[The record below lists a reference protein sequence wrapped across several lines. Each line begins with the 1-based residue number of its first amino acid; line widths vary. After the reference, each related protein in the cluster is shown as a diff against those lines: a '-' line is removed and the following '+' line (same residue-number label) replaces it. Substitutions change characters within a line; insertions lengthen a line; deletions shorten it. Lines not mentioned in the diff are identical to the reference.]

1 MRRRYI
7 TDIDMIKLPGKIPN
21 LSSIAEKIEY
31 ELDFDYNTSVTK
43 LETFDD
49 FLSEIIEP
57 YKKGEKI
64 FYRGEKVNKIDRTL
78 IPTLFRQRHLL
89 FNEDE
94 IYINLDANGLLDFY
108 NSVPEYLEVYK
119 KIIGKVNM
127 SEMYNFL
134 SFSQH
139 YFGISPLIDLTKS
152 PFVALSFALKNRK
165 EYDDDVLFYTVE
177 IKNDADYTCDMKTA
191 DKWVSEYNVT
201 VFNDNLMDFYED
213 FKFDFKQ
220 YKLFIEGL
228 RSQGKNISNMSSPSA
243 KLIDVPTND
252 LMRFQQGVFL
262 LLNDFTLVGKGYLT
276 KNVRDDFLVKKW
288 LINKDICPILLNYQ
302 LKERPYYNYDT
313 ITDLSAVVANIRKS
327 YTKGKENDSIL
338 S

>member
-1 MRRRYI
+1 M
-7 TDIDMIKLPGKIPN
+7 
-21 LSSIAEKIEY
+21 
-31 ELDFDYNTSVTK
+31 
-43 LETFDD
+43 
-49 FLSEIIEP
+49 
-57 YKKGEKI
+57 
-64 FYRGEKVNKIDRTL
+64 
-78 IPTLFRQRHLL
+78 L

>member
-1 MRRRYI
+1 M
-7 TDIDMIKLPGKIPN
+7 
-21 LSSIAEKIEY
+21 
-31 ELDFDYNTSVTK
+31 
-43 LETFDD
+43 
-49 FLSEIIEP
+49 
-57 YKKGEKI
+57 
-64 FYRGEKVNKIDRTL
+64 
-78 IPTLFRQRHLL
+78 
-89 FNEDE
+89 
-94 IYINLDANGLLDFY
+94 
-108 NSVPEYLEVYK
+108 
-119 KIIGKVNM
+119 
-127 SEMYNFL
+127 
-134 SFSQH
+134 
-139 YFGISPLIDLTKS
+139 
-152 PFVALSFALKNRK
+152 ALSFALKNRK

-228 RSQGKNISNMSSPSA
+228 RSQGKNISNMTSPSA

-338 S
+338 F